1 MSATLGPIHYWLY
14 EKIRNQEDLTK
25 VIAEYAK
32 KEEWLTDISK
42 YVYILPRL
50 EDTIDED
57 NIHGWLQEKIND
69 AEIRFSRLIIELL
82 KNDENRIDE
91 ICTVA
96 FEFGKK
102 NAIQP
107 DLTPTEAYQV
117 FENFFV
123 NGMPCD
129 RINVLQ
135 FQSNNMVSWEMSEDI
150 HAKYWDDSSSLYY
163 IIRKNVMDGML
174 YGTGLIL
181 NMRNDYKYTIV
192 R

>member
-1 MSATLGPIHYWLY
+1 
-14 EKIRNQEDLTK
+14 
-25 VIAEYAK
+25 
-32 KEEWLTDISK
+32 
-42 YVYILPRL
+42 
-50 EDTIDED
+50 
-57 NIHGWLQEKIND
+57 
-69 AEIRFSRLIIELL
+69 
-82 KNDENRIDE
+82 
-91 ICTVA
+91 
-96 FEFGKK
+96 
-102 NAIQP
+102 
-107 DLTPTEAYQV
+107 
-117 FENFFV
+117 
-123 NGMPCD
+123 MPCD

>member
-69 AEIRFSRLIIELL
+69 AEI
-82 KNDENRIDE
+82 
-91 ICTVA
+91 
-96 FEFGKK
+96 
-102 NAIQP
+102 
-107 DLTPTEAYQV
+107 
-117 FENFFV
+117 
-123 NGMPCD
+123 
-129 RINVLQ
+129 
-135 FQSNNMVSWEMSEDI
+135 
-150 HAKYWDDSSSLYY
+150 
-163 IIRKNVMDGML
+163 
-174 YGTGLIL
+174 
-181 NMRNDYKYTIV
+181 
-192 R
+192 